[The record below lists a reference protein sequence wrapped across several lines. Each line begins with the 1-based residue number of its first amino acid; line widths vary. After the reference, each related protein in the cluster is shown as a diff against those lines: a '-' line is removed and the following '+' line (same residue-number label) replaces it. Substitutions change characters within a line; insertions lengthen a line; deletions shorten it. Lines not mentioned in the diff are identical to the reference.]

1 MIRFEQTPVFKS
13 DAKKLGKRYPSF
25 KDDFKDL
32 VKSLA
37 KNPEQGT
44 KLVGGFRKIR
54 MAITSKGKGKSGGAR
69 VITINCL
76 VSVGDGVVT
85 FVDVYDKSEKESIT
99 AKEIKAA
106 WDSLKK

>member
-1 MIRFEQTPVFKS
+1 MIRFDKTPVFKA
-13 DAKKLGKRYPSF
+13 DAKRLAKHYPSF
-25 KDDFKDL
+25 KDDLKAL
-32 VKSLA
+32 AKSLE
-37 KNPEQGT
+37 KNPNQGT
-44 KLVGGFRKIR
+44 PLAGGFRKIR

-76 VSVGDGVVT
+76 VNATEGVVT

-106 WDSLKK
+106 WNSLKK

>member
-13 DAKKLGKRYPSF
+13 DAKKLRKRYPSF
-25 KDDFKDL
+25 KNDL
-32 VKSLA
+32 KELTKSLQ

-44 KLVGGFRKIR
+44 KLAGGFRKIR

-69 VITINCL
+69 VITLNCL
-76 VSVGDGVVT
+76 VNTGDGVVT

-106 WDSLKK
+106 WDSLKQ

>member
-1 MIRFEQTPVFKS
+1 MIKFDTTPVFKS

-25 KDDFKDL
+25 RDDLAKL
-32 VKSLA
+32 TKSLEE
-37 KNPEQGT
+37 NPNQGT
-44 KLVGGFRKIR
+44 KLAGGFRKIR
-54 MAITSKGKGKSGGAR
+54 MSITSKGKGKRGGAR

-76 VSVGDGVVT
+76 VNATEGVVT
-85 FVDVYDKSEKESIT
+85 FVDVYDKSEKENIT